1 MCGIVAAFSNKKNFT
16 QSLLI
21 EMMKKI
27 EHRGY
32 DEKGYFLDNGVAMAH
47 NRLSIVGN
55 KGQQPVFN
63 PQKDI
68 FAVVNG
74 EFYGYEKIRG
84 KLQQQGYQF
93 RTETDSEIIVPLYE
107 KLGLSEEFFE
117 TLNGEFACVIYDKKN
132 HKVIAIRDRF
142 GINPLY
148 YYENEGNIYFASE
161 QKAFLAVNKM
171 EWSEEALNSV
181 LTMQYHSSKITL
193 LKNVKQVQAGSVLEI
208 DLRTMEMKESRYWDM
223 NYQPNEKMT
232 FEEAS
237 ENLRESLTAAVKD
250 RISVD
255 RPKAVTLSGGI
266 DSSIIWGLANQV
278 SSDPLEAFTISF
290 ENGGNYDEYDVA
302 KEMCDMYGGKFNPVL
317 VKEADMLECIENA
330 TYHSEEVSINSHLS
344 AKYLLFK
351 EMKKAGI
358 RVSLSGEGSDELL
371 LGYPHFKLDLDN
383 SSANIEKNAY
393 LSGLQTPDKES
404 LSTALIQKELGFVPK
419 FLEAKYS
426 MGLKLQNEVLNSEYV
441 SSMYDPIK
449 DILSP
454 LSLPKMDNV
463 YTSSYLWSKICLG
476 NYILVGLGD
485 KMEMAST
492 IEGRVP
498 FLDKRVYEAAKNMPT
513 HFKMS
518 KDSIEKYIL
527 KETFKK
533 DITPKI
539 YQKQKHPFVAP
550 PLLGWSGHSGQDTVI
565 NRLMDI
571 LNSKSMQN
579 HMFFD
584 NNKMKEMIEKLVK
597 SNDLALQAKYDPIIM
612 LILTLHYFENNF
624 IR

>member
-1 MCGIVAAFSNKKNFT
+1 MCGIVAAFSNKTNFS

-21 EMMKKI
+21 EMMKRI

-32 DEKGYFLDNGVAMAH
+32 DDRGFYLDNGVGMAH

-63 PQKDI
+63 PQQDI

-84 KLQQQGYQF
+84 KLKQQGYQF
-93 RTETDSEIIVPLYE
+93 RTETDSEIVVPLYE
-107 KLGLSEEFFE
+107 KLGLTDQFFDE
-117 TLNGEFACVIYDKKN
+117 LNGEFAAVIYDKRN
-132 HKVIAIRDRF
+132 HKVIAFRDRF

-148 YYENEGNIYFASE
+148 YYKNDGNIYFASE
-161 QKAFLAVNKM
+161 QKAFLAVNNM
-171 EWSEEALNSV
+171 DWASDALNSV
-181 LTMQYHSSKITL
+181 LTMQYHSSSTTL
-193 LKNVKQVQAGSVLEI
+193 LKDVKQVQAGSVLEI
-208 DLRTMEMKESRYWDM
+208 DLHTMNINERRYWDM
-223 NYQPNEKMT
+223 NFQPDNSMS

-237 ENLRESLTAAVKD
+237 ENLREALTSSVKD
-250 RISVD
+250 RIDVD
-255 RPKAVTLSGGI
+255 RQKAITLSGGI

-278 SSDPLEAFTISF
+278 TDDPLEAFTISF
-290 ENGGNYDEYDVA
+290 ENGGNYDEYEVA
-302 KEMCDMYGGKFNPVL
+302 KEMCDMYNGSFNPVI
-317 VKEADMLECIENA
+317 VKESDMLSCIEDA

-344 AKYLLFK
+344 AKFLLFK
-351 EMKKAGI
+351 EMKKAGV

-383 SSANIEKNAY
+383 SVQNIEKNSY

-404 LSTALIQKELGFVPK
+404 LSTAMIQQELGFVPK

-426 MGLKLQNEVLNSEYV
+426 MGLKLQNEVLNADYV
-441 SSMYDPIK
+441 NSMYDPIK

-454 LSLPKMDNV
+454 LNMPKMDNV

-498 FLDKRVYEAAKNMPT
+498 FLDKRVYDAAKNMPT
-513 HFKMS
+513 DFKMN
-518 KDSIEKYIL
+518 KASIEKYIL

-533 DITPKI
+533 DITPAI

-550 PLLGWSGHSGQDTVI
+550 PLLGWSGENGQDTVLV
-565 NRLMDI
+565 RLMDI
-571 LNSKSMQN
+571 LNSQSMQN
-579 HMFFD
+579 HKFFD
-584 NNKMKEMIEKLVK
+584 VKKMKVMIERLVK
-597 SNDLALQAKYDPIIM
+597 SGDKALQAKYDPVIM
-612 LILTLHYFENNF
+612 LILTLYYFEKNF
-624 IR
+624 IK

>member
-1 MCGIVAAFSNKKNFT
+1 MCGIVAAFSNTTNFT

-21 EMMKKI
+21 QMMKRI

-32 DEKGYFLDNGVAMAH
+32 DDKGFYLDNGVAMAH

-84 KLQQQGYQF
+84 TLKQQGYQF
-93 RTETDSEIIVPLYE
+93 KTETDSEIVVPLYE
-107 KLGLSEEFFE
+107 KLGLTDQFFNE
-117 TLNGEFACVIYDKKN
+117 LNGEFAAVIYDKRN
-132 HKVIAIRDRF
+132 HKVVAFRDRF

-148 YYENEGNIYFASE
+148 YYKNNGNVYFASE
-161 QKAFLAVNKM
+161 QKAFLAVNNM
-171 EWSEEALNSV
+171 DWADDALNSV
-181 LTMQYHSSKITL
+181 LTMQYHSSSTTL
-193 LKNVKQVQAGSVLEI
+193 LKDVKQVQAGSVLEI
-208 DLRTMEMKESRYWDM
+208 DLHTMEMKERRYWDM
-223 NYQPNEKMT
+223 NFQPDSSMT

-237 ENLRESLTAAVKD
+237 YNLREALTSSVKD

-255 RPKAVTLSGGI
+255 RQKAITLSGGI
-266 DSSIIWGLANQV
+266 DSSIIWSLANQV
-278 SSDPLEAFTISF
+278 TDDPLEAFTISF
-290 ENGGNYDEYDVA
+290 ENGGNYDEFDVA
-302 KEMCDMYGGKFNPVL
+302 KEMCDMYNGSFNPVI
-317 VKEADMLECIENA
+317 VKESDMLSCLEEA

-344 AKYLLFK
+344 AKFLLFK
-351 EMKKAGI
+351 EMKKSGV

-383 SSANIEKNAY
+383 SLQNIEKNAY

-404 LSTALIQKELGFVPK
+404 LSTAMIQKELGFVPK

-426 MGLKLQNEVLNSEYV
+426 MGLKLQNEVLNKDYIN
-441 SSMYDPIK
+441 SMYDPIK
-449 DILSP
+449 DILAP
-454 LSLPKMDNV
+454 LKMPKMDNV

-513 HFKMS
+513 EFKMN
-518 KDSIEKYIL
+518 KESIEKFIL

-550 PLLGWSGHSGQDTVI
+550 PLLGWSGNNEQDTVI
-565 NRLMDI
+565 VRLMDI
-571 LNSKSMQN
+571 LNSQSMQN
-579 HMFFD
+579 HKFFD
-584 NNKMKEMIEKLVK
+584 AKKMKQMIERLVK
-597 SNDLALQAKYDPIIM
+597 SGDRELQAKYDPIIM
-612 LILTLHYFENNF
+612 LILTLHYFEKNF
-624 IR
+624 IK

>member
-1 MCGIVAAFSNKKNFT
+1 MCGIVAAFSNKTNFT

-21 EMMKKI
+21 EMMNKI

-32 DEKGYFLDNGVAMAH
+32 DDKGFYLDNGVAMAH

-55 KGQQPVFN
+55 RGQQPIFN
-63 PQKDI
+63 PQQDV
-68 FAVVNG
+68 FSVVNG
-74 EFYGYEKIRG
+74 EFYGYEKIRDTLM
-84 KLQQQGYQF
+84 KQGYRF
-93 RTETDSEIIVPLYE
+93 RTETDSEIVVPLYE
-107 KLGLSEEFFE
+107 KLGLSSKFFDE
-117 TLNGEFACVIYDKKN
+117 LNGEFASIIYDKKN
-132 HKVIAIRDRF
+132 NKVIAFRDRF

-148 YYENEGNIYFASE
+148 YYEDNGNIYFASE

-171 EWSEEALNSV
+171 EWSDEALNSV
-181 LTMQYHSSKITL
+181 LTMQYHSSKTTL

-208 DLRTMEMKESRYWDM
+208 DLRTMDKKEWRYWDM
-223 NYQPNEKMT
+223 NYQPDNSMS

-237 ENLRESLTAAVKD
+237 HNLRVALTDSVKD
-250 RISVD
+250 RIQVD
-255 RPKAVTLSGGI
+255 RQKAITLSGGI
-266 DSSIIWGLANQV
+266 DSSIIWALANQETN
-278 SSDPLEAFTISF
+278 DPLEAFTISF
-290 ENGGNYDEYDVA
+290 GNGGNYDEYGVA
-302 KEMCDMYGGKFNPVL
+302 KEMCDMYNGSFNPVI
-317 VKEADMLECIENA
+317 VKESDMLDCLEKA

-351 EMKKAGI
+351 EMSKAGV
-358 RVSLSGEGSDELL
+358 RVSLSGEGADELL
-371 LGYPHFKLDLDN
+371 LGYPHFKLDLNN
-383 SSANIEKNAY
+383 SMENVDKNAY

-404 LSTALIQKELGFVPK
+404 LSTKIIQEQLGFVPK

-426 MGLKLQNEVLNSEYV
+426 MGLKLQNEVLNKDYV
-441 SSMYDPIK
+441 NSMYDPIK

-454 LSLPKMDNV
+454 LAMPKMDNV
-463 YTSSYLWSKICLG
+463 YSSSYLWSKICLG

-498 FLDKRVYEAAKNMPT
+498 FLDKRVYDAAKNMPT
-513 HFKMS
+513 DFKMT

-550 PLLGWSGHSGQDTVI
+550 PLLGWSGTNGQDTVI
-565 NRLMDI
+565 VRLMDI
-571 LNSKSMQN
+571 LNSQSMQN
-579 HMFFD
+579 HKFFD
-584 NNKMKEMIEKLVK
+584 AKKIKKMIERLVK
-597 SNDLALQAKYDPIIM
+597 SNDPALQAKYDPIIM

-624 IR
+624 IK

>member
-1 MCGIVAAFSNKKNFT
+1 MCGIVAAFSNKTNFS
-16 QSLLI
+16 QSLLV

-32 DEKGYFLDNGVAMAH
+32 DDKGFYLDNGVAMAH

-63 PQKDI
+63 EQKDV

-74 EFYGYEKIRG
+74 EFYGYEKIRA
-84 KLQQQGYQF
+84 KCKQQGYKF
-93 RTETDSEIIVPLYE
+93 RTETDSEIVIPLYE
-107 KLGLSEEFFE
+107 KLGLSKEFFNE
-117 TLNGEFACVIYDKKN
+117 LNGEFASIIYDKRN
-132 HKVIAIRDRF
+132 HKIIAFRDRF

-148 YYENEGNIYFASE
+148 YYENEGNVYFSSE
-161 QKAFLAVNKM
+161 QKAFLAINNM
-171 EWSEEALNSV
+171 QWADDALNSV
-181 LTMQYHSSKITL
+181 LTMQYHSSNTTL

-208 DLRTMEMKESRYWDM
+208 DLRTMEKKEWRYWDM
-223 NYQPNEKMT
+223 NYQPDNSMS
-232 FEEAS
+232 FEDACD
-237 ENLRESLTAAVKD
+237 NLRTALTASVKD
-250 RISVD
+250 RIEVD
-255 RPKAVTLSGGI
+255 RQKAITLSGGI

-278 SSDPLEAFTISF
+278 TDDPLEAFTISF
-290 ENGGNYDEYDVA
+290 ENGGNYDEYGVA
-302 KEMCDMYGGKFNPVL
+302 KEMCDMYNGSFNPVM
-317 VKEADMLECIENA
+317 VKEADMLACIENA

-351 EMKKAGI
+351 EMKKAGV

-383 SSANIEKNAY
+383 SSQNIEKNAY
-393 LSGLQTPDKES
+393 LSGLQTPDRES
-404 LSTALIQKELGFVPK
+404 LSTAMIEQELGFVPK

-426 MGLKLQNEVLNSEYV
+426 MGLKLQNEVLNADYV
-441 SSMYDPIK
+441 ASMYDPIK
-449 DILSP
+449 DILAP
-454 LSLPKMDNV
+454 LDIPKMDNV

-498 FLDKRVYEAAKNMPT
+498 FLDKRVYEAAQHMPT
-513 HFKMS
+513 EFKMS
-518 KDSIEKYIL
+518 KNSIEKYIL

-533 DITPKI
+533 DITPTI

-550 PLLGWSGHSGQDTVI
+550 PLLGWSGHNGQDTVI
-565 NRLMDI
+565 MRLMDI
-571 LNSKSMQN
+571 LNSQSMQN
-579 HMFFD
+579 HKFFD
-584 NNKMKEMIEKLVK
+584 ANKMKQMIEKLVK
-597 SNDLALQAKYDPIIM
+597 SRDQGLQAKYDPIIM
-612 LILTLHYFENNF
+612 LILTLHYFEKNF
-624 IR
+624 IK

>member
-1 MCGIVAAFSNKKNFT
+1 M
-16 QSLLI
+16 
-21 EMMKKI
+21 
-27 EHRGY
+27 
-32 DEKGYFLDNGVAMAH
+32 
-47 NRLSIVGN
+47 
-55 KGQQPVFN
+55 
-63 PQKDI
+63 
-68 FAVVNG
+68 
-74 EFYGYEKIRG
+74 
-84 KLQQQGYQF
+84 
-93 RTETDSEIIVPLYE
+93 
-107 KLGLSEEFFE
+107 
-117 TLNGEFACVIYDKKN
+117 
-132 HKVIAIRDRF
+132 
-142 GINPLY
+142 
-148 YYENEGNIYFASE
+148 
-161 QKAFLAVNKM
+161 
-171 EWSEEALNSV
+171 
-181 LTMQYHSSKITL
+181 
-193 LKNVKQVQAGSVLEI
+193 
-208 DLRTMEMKESRYWDM
+208 
-223 NYQPNEKMT
+223 
-232 FEEAS
+232 
-237 ENLRESLTAAVKD
+237 
-250 RISVD
+250 
-255 RPKAVTLSGGI
+255 
-266 DSSIIWGLANQV
+266 
-278 SSDPLEAFTISF
+278 
-290 ENGGNYDEYDVA
+290 
-302 KEMCDMYGGKFNPVL
+302 
-317 VKEADMLECIENA
+317 
-330 TYHSEEVSINSHLS
+330 
-344 AKYLLFK
+344 FK

-571 LNSKSMQN
+571 LNSQSMQN

-584 NNKMKEMIEKLVK
+584 NNKMKEMIKK
-597 SNDLALQAKYDPIIM
+597 SNGKRTIPQIFIEDYHVGGYVELRALENKGELDN
-612 LILTLHYFENNF
+612 LIK
-624 IR
+624 